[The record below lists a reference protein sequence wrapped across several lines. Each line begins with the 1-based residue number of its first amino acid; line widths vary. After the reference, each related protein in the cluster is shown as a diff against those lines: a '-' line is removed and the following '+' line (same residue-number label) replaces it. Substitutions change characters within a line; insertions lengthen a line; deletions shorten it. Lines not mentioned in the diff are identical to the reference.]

1 MRRWLLETERA
12 MRTSSYSPREVRWR
26 SGYSACSDAGGII
39 CFFFFQAEDGIR
51 DVAVTGVQTC
61 ALPIYPARRTVFWF
75 LKGLHTMPARGWK
88 FLLFVWNG
96 WLIPFVPTCTRETV
110 AGSKTVKRLAA
121 SVGGEY
127 QL

>member
-1 MRRWLLETERA
+1 MGVAARGALNGGLLFRPVT
-12 MRTSSYSPREVRWR
+12 MP
-26 SGYSACSDAGGII
+26 
-39 CFFFFQAEDGIR
+39 
-51 DVAVTGVQTC
+51 VTGWSVKM
-61 ALPIYPARRTVFWF
+61 AYPARRTVFWF

-121 SVGGEY
+121 SVGVEY